1 MRWDYHTVFKQ
12 IREDKR
18 LSQSKVAGNMMS
30 RQAVAA
36 FEDGKSTP
44 RFENMEYMLR
54 QMDITFAEFQ
64 HICDYYQPNER
75 MKIMRSIQQLNSLTN
90 KESIES
96 LIHQCQ
102 DYLKTTDDIPI
113 ERRLMILQT
122 HLMSYDENTPGQS
135 EQSKNL
141 FDSIWKEL
149 QSYGEWYLGD
159 LTLLVNILP
168 NFPIETVIDM
178 TDQILKS
185 LKRYEGYANINE
197 ARFSI
202 LSNLGTA
209 FLYNNLPKKALQMT
223 EMTLTTANQ
232 THRSDYLGFC
242 WVRLGILR
250 EDFPLIQRG
259 LQLLNTAGEYRTLK
273 SCQKEVAHFHP
284 TFPFD

>member
-18 LSQSKVAGNMMS
+18 LSQSKVAGSMMS
-30 RQAVAA
+30 RQAIAS

-75 MKIMRSIQQLNSLTN
+75 MKIMQKIQQLNSLTD
-90 KESIES
+90 KEYIET
-96 LIHQCQ
+96 LIKQCQ
-102 DYLKTTDDIPI
+102 DYLKTREDVPV
-113 ERRLMILQT
+113 ERRLLILQRYQ
-122 HLMSYDENTPGQS
+122 MSYDENTPGQS
-135 EQSKNL
+135 EQSKQL
-141 FDSIWKEL
+141 FHSIWKEL
-149 QSYGEWYLGD
+149 QRYDEWYLGD
-159 LTLLVNILP
+159 LALLVSILP
-168 NFPIETVIDM
+168 DFPIETVIDM
-178 TDQILKS
+178 TNQILKS

-209 FLYNNLPKKALQMT
+209 FLYNNHPKNALQMT
-223 EMTLTTANQ
+223 EMALTTANQ

-242 WVRLGILR
+242 WVRLGVLR
-250 EDFPLIQRG
+250 KDFTLIQKG
-259 LQLLNTAGEYRTLK
+259 LQLLEIAGENQTLK
-273 SCQKEVAHFHP
+273 NCKKEVAHFHP
-284 TFPFD
+284 TVPLD